1 MALARNKK
9 VTQTEKEYIKT
20 DYWINFKT
28 PIGQIGVN
36 LTQGIDQHEPYIALL
51 SKASVEKVNA
61 WFESKGLDC
70 YITEIG
76 KSNNEA
82 RIKALVDEINNL

>member
-9 VTQTEKEYIKT
+9 ATKTDKEYTKT
-20 DYWINFKT
+20 SYWVNFKT
-28 PIGQIGVN
+28 PVGQIGVN

-51 SKASVEKVNA
+51 EKASVEKINA
-61 WFESKGLDC
+61 WFESKGIDC

-76 KSNNEA
+76 KSNNEE
-82 RIKALVDEINNL
+82 RINALVDEINNL